1 MENINKPIFSLSHIG
16 INSEN
21 AEKAK
26 EVATFLAN
34 IFDLEQNEGVAS
46 IFVEKNIEVVK
57 SKGLG
62 RNGHI
67 AFYTENIEIAIK
79 YLEEKAIKFN
89 YKSAKYNEDDKI
101 AIIYLE
107 QEINDFAIHLTSEK

>member
-21 AEKAK
+21 AETAK

-34 IFDLEQNEGVAS
+34 IFDFEQNEGMAS
-46 IFVEKNIEVVK
+46 IFVEKSIEVIK

-67 AFYTENIEIAIK
+67 AFYTESIETAIK
-79 YLEEKAIKFN
+79 YLEKKGMKFN
-89 YKSAKYNEDDKI
+89 YESAKYKEDGKI

-107 QEINDFAIHLTSEK
+107 QEINDFAIHLTSKK